1 MIKIAINGFGRIGRV
16 TFRAAL
22 EKFANQV
29 EIVAVNTSGSMPV
42 EGWLNLLRYDSVY
55 GKLPHEVELERA
67 KPATRKVR
75 KSTESTEEIGAF
87 LIEGKK
93 YPVLAQR
100 DPAKIPWKNYEVDL
114 VLECT
119 GVFRTKK
126 EADKHLKR
134 GVKKV
139 IISAPARDP
148 KTPTFIIGV
157 NADKYK
163 GEVISNASCTTNCIA
178 PIAKVMMENF
188 KVVKASMT
196 TIHAYTAD
204 QQLVDG
210 SHKRDLRRA
219 RAAGINTIPT
229 TTGAARA
236 LAKVLPF
243 YKGKFEGMAIRVPV
257 ACGSLVDFTFLLD
270 QTVRREKI
278 NRIFEQVSGESQYQ
292 GIIEVT
298 NDPIVSSDIIGNSAS
313 AVIDLSLTKVVG
325 GNLVKLLAWY
335 DNEWAYSCR
344 LLELAILVGGFK

>member
-1 MIKIAINGFGRIGRV
+1 MVKVAINGFGRIGRV

-22 EKFANQV
+22 EKYADEV
-29 EIVAVNTSGSMPV
+29 EIAAINTSGSMPV
-42 EGWLNLLRYDSVY
+42 GGWLNLLKYDSVY
-55 GKLPHEVELERA
+55 GKFKLEA
-67 KPATRKVR
+67 DLDKETKKASKD
-75 KSTESTEEIGAF
+75 EIGAI
-87 LIEGKK
+87 LIEGKR

-100 DPAKIPWKNYEVDL
+100 DPAKIPWKDYGVDL

-119 GVFRTKK
+119 GVFRTGK
-126 EADKHLKR
+126 EAKNHLKG
-134 GVKKV
+134 GVEKV
-139 IISAPARDP
+139 IISAPARDE
-148 KTPTFIIGV
+148 TPTFIIGV
-157 NADKYK
+157 NEDKYK
-163 GEVISNASCTTNCIA
+163 GEIISNASCTTNCIA
-178 PIAKVMMENF
+178 PIAKVMAENF

-210 SHKRDLRRA
+210 SHKRDMRRA
-219 RAAGINTIPT
+219 RAAAINTIPT

-243 YKGKFEGMAIRVPV
+243 YKNKFEGMAIRVPV

-270 QTVRREKI
+270 QTVRKEKV
-278 NRIFEQVSGESQYQ
+278 NRVFEQASGESQYQ

-298 NDPIVSSDIIGNSAS
+298 SDPIVSSDIIGNSAS
-313 AVIDLSLTKVVG
+313 AIIDLSLTSVIG

-344 LLELAILVGGFK
+344 LLEMAILVGGYK

>member
-1 MIKIAINGFGRIGRV
+1 VTLRAGLERYPHQIEIGAI
-16 TFRAAL
+16 
-22 EKFANQV
+22 
-29 EIVAVNTSGSMPV
+29 NTSGSMPV
-42 EGWLNLLRYDSVY
+42 EGWLNLFKYDSVY
-55 GKLPHEVELERA
+55 GKLSQEVQLEQSA
-67 KPATRKVR
+67 KNKEHRD
-75 KSTESTEEIGAF
+75 EIGAF
-87 LIEGKK
+87 LIKDK
-93 YPVLAQR
+93 RYPILAQR
-100 DPAKIPWKNYEVDL
+100 NPAKIPWKRYEVDL

-119 GVFRTKK
+119 GVFRTAK
-126 EADKHLKR
+126 EAKKHHQ
-134 GVKKV
+134 GGAKKV

-148 KTPTFIIGV
+148 KTPTFIVGV
-157 NADKYK
+157 NADKYR

-178 PIAKVMMENF
+178 PIAKVMMRNF

-210 SHKRDLRRA
+210 SHRDLRRA
-219 RAAGINTIPT
+219 RAAGMNTIPT

-257 ACGSLVDFTFLLD
+257 SCGSLVDFTFLLD
-270 QTVRREKI
+270 QTVRKEKI
-278 NRIFEQVSGESQYQ
+278 NRVFEQASGESEYQ

-313 AVIDLSLTKVVG
+313 AVVDLSLTKVSG
-325 GNLVKLLAWY
+325 GSLVKLLAWY

-344 LLELAILVGGFK
+344 LLELAILVGGYK

>member
-22 EKFANQV
+22 ERYTHQV
-29 EIVAVNTSGSMPV
+29 EIVAINTSGSMPI
-42 EGWLNLLRYDSVY
+42 EGWAGLLKHDSVY
-55 GKLPHEVELERA
+55 GKLPYEVQLEQR
-67 KPATRKVR
+67 TRGKEQ
-75 KSTESTEEIGAF
+75 KDEIGAF
-87 LIEGKK
+87 LIQGKR
-93 YPVLAQR
+93 YPVLAQC
-100 DPAKIPWKNYEVDL
+100 DPAKISWKNYGVEL

-119 GVFRTKK
+119 GVFCTGQEAKK
-126 EADKHLKR
+126 HHQGGA
-134 GVKKV
+134 KKI
-139 IISAPARDP
+139 IISAPAKDP

-157 NADKYK
+157 NADQYR

-188 KVVKASMT
+188 KVLKASMT

-210 SHKRDLRRA
+210 SHQDLRRG
-219 RAAGINTIPT
+219 RAAAINIIPT
-229 TTGAARA
+229 TTGAGRA

-270 QTVRREKI
+270 QIVRREKV
-278 NRIFEQVSGESQYQ
+278 NRIFEQASGESEYQ

-298 NDPIVSSDIIGNSAS
+298 NDPFVSSDVIGNSAS
-313 AVIDLSLTKVVG
+313 AVVDLSLTEVIG

-344 LLELAILVGGFK
+344 LLELAVIVGR

>member
-1 MIKIAINGFGRIGRV
+1 MVKIGVNGFGRIGRV
-16 TFRAAL
+16 TLRAAL
-22 EKFANQV
+22 ERYPHQV
-29 EIVAVNTSGSMPV
+29 EIVAINTSGSMPI
-42 EGWLNLLRYDSVY
+42 EGWVNLLKYDSVY
-55 GKLPHEVELERA
+55 GRLEKEIRIDKGKGA
-67 KPATRKVR
+67 RD
-75 KSTESTEEIGAF
+75 EIGAF
-87 LIEGKK
+87 LIQGKR

-100 DPAKIPWKNYEVDL
+100 NPAKIPWKNYGADL

-119 GVFRTKK
+119 GVFRTAKDAKK
-126 EADKHLKR
+126 HHQGGA
-134 GVKKV
+134 KKV

-148 KTPTFIIGV
+148 KTQTFIIGV

-210 SHKRDLRRA
+210 SHSDFRRG
-219 RAAGINTIPT
+219 RAAGLNTIPT
-229 TTGAARA
+229 STGAARA

-270 QTVRREKI
+270 QTVRKEKI
-278 NRIFEQVSGESQYQ
+278 NQIFEQASGQSEYQ

-298 NDPIVSSDIIGNSAS
+298 NELIVSSDVIGNSAS
-313 AVIDLSLTKVVG
+313 AVVDLSLTKVIG

-344 LLELAILVGGFK
+344 LLELAILAGGFK

>member
-1 MIKIAINGFGRIGRV
+1 
-16 TFRAAL
+16 
-22 EKFANQV
+22 
-29 EIVAVNTSGSMPV
+29 
-42 EGWLNLLRYDSVY
+42 
-55 GKLPHEVELERA
+55 
-67 KPATRKVR
+67 
-75 KSTESTEEIGAF
+75 
-87 LIEGKK
+87 
-93 YPVLAQR
+93 
-100 DPAKIPWKNYEVDL
+100 
-114 VLECT
+114 
-119 GVFRTKK
+119 
-126 EADKHLKR
+126 
-134 GVKKV
+134 
-139 IISAPARDP
+139 
-148 KTPTFIIGV
+148 
-157 NADKYK
+157 
-163 GEVISNASCTTNCIA
+163 
-178 PIAKVMMENF
+178 
-188 KVVKASMT
+188 MT

-257 ACGSLVDFTFLLD
+257 SCGSLVDFTFLLD

-313 AVIDLSLTKVVG
+313 AVIDMSLTKVVG

-344 LLELAILVGGFK
+344 LLELAVLAGGFK

>member
-1 MIKIAINGFGRIGRV
+1 MIKLAINGFGRIGRV

-22 EKFANQV
+22 EEYSGQV
-29 EIVAVNTSGSMPV
+29 EITAINTSGSIPI
-42 EGWLNLLRYDSVY
+42 EGWLNLLKYDSVY
-55 GKLPHEVELERA
+55 GKFPKEVELD
-67 KPATRKVR
+67 KSRK
-75 KSTESTEEIGAF
+75 KGSKDEIGNF
-87 LIEGKK
+87 LIDGER

-126 EADKHLKR
+126 EADKHLKG

-196 TIHAYTAD
+196 TIHAYTA
-204 QQLVDG
+204 
-210 SHKRDLRRA
+210 KRDLRRA

-257 ACGSLVDFTFLLD
+257 SCGSLVDFTFLLD

-313 AVIDLSLTKVVG
+313 AVIDMSLTKVVG

-344 LLELAILVGGFK
+344 LLELAVLAGGFK

>member
-1 MIKIAINGFGRIGRV
+1 MIKLAINGFGRIGRV

-22 EKFANQV
+22 EEYSNQV
-29 EIVAVNTSGSMPV
+29 EIGAINTSGSMSV
-42 EGWLNLLRYDSVY
+42 EGWLNLLKYDSVY
-55 GKLPHEVELERA
+55 GRFPKQITLD
-67 KPATRKVR
+67 KKTKK
-75 KSTESTEEIGAF
+75 KSRDEIGAF
-87 LIEGKK
+87 LIEGKS

-100 DPAKIPWKNYEVDL
+100 NPAKIPWKKYEIDL

-126 EADKHLKR
+126 EAEKHLKA
-134 GVKKV
+134 GAKKV

-204 QQLVDG
+204 QELVDG
-210 SHKRDLRRA
+210 SHDDLRRG

-229 TTGAARA
+229 TTGAGRA

-243 YKGKFEGMAIRVPV
+243 YRGKFEGMAIRVPV
-257 ACGSLVDFTFLLD
+257 SCGSLVDFTFLLD
-270 QTVRREKI
+270 QTVRREKV
-278 NRIFEQVSGESQYQ
+278 NRLFEQVSGESEYQ

-298 NDPIVSSDIIGNSAS
+298 RDPIVSSDIIGSSAS
-313 AVIDLSLTKVVG
+313 AIIDLSLTKVVG

-344 LLELAILVGGFK
+344 LLELAVMAGGFK

>member
-1 MIKIAINGFGRIGRV
+1 MIKIGINGFGRIGRV
-16 TFRAAL
+16 TLRAAL
-22 EKFANQV
+22 ERYSHQV
-29 EIVAVNTSGSMPV
+29 EIAAINTSDSMPIKD
-42 EGWLNLLRYDSVY
+42 WLNLLKYDSVY
-55 GKLPHEVELERA
+55 GKLPYETQLEQRTRGKEQKDEL
-67 KPATRKVR
+67 
-75 KSTESTEEIGAF
+75 GAF
-87 LIEGKK
+87 LIKGKR

-100 DPAKIPWKNYEVDL
+100 DPAKIPWSKHNVDL

-119 GVFRTKK
+119 GVFRTSK
-126 EADKHLKR
+126 EAKKHHQ
-134 GVKKV
+134 GGAKKI

-157 NADKYK
+157 NADKYR

-210 SHKRDLRRA
+210 SHKDPRRA

-243 YKGKFEGMAIRVPV
+243 YKGKFEGMAIRVPI

-270 QTVRREKI
+270 QTVREERI
-278 NRIFEQVSGESQYQ
+278 NRIFEQVSGQSEYQ

-298 NDPIVSSDIIGNSAS
+298 NDPFVSSDVIGNSAS
-313 AVIDLSLTKVVG
+313 AVVDLSLTRVIG

-344 LLELAILVGGFK
+344 LLELSILAGSYK